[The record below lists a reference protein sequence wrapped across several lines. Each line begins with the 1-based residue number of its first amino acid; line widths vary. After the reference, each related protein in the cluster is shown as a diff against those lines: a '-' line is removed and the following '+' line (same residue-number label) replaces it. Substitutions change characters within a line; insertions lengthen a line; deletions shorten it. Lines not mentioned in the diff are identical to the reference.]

1 MLTDREIA
9 TLLIFGA
16 IFIAAL
22 FSKTVRNSLL
32 DVLRTILNKYIL
44 GPILVYLAYST
55 VLIWV
60 ASSLGLWDSNLLKDT
75 LIVVFITGIG
85 MLFSANSIKSGG
97 FLVKKTVA
105 STVGLTAL
113 ITFYVNLSS
122 FHVFSEV
129 IFQLVI
135 GVAVILSVFAKHQ
148 KEASLKSLVK
158 FFDAIVVIG
167 GIILIIKTTTDFR
180 EIWVSEGPSE
190 IFEPLILSIWFPLT
204 LIPFVYLFSLVIYMQ
219 SLLKGLSVIS
229 RDDPIRLRVTIALLL
244 GLHFSVRYTS
254 SFSGHWR
261 MDITEIS
268 TYREARKLMHRF
280 RQDVNL
286 RDDKIKAEKRRL
298 KKYAGVNGAD
308 SEGKRLDRR
317 EFKETQRLL
326 IDLYFYQMGMY
337 RGRLGNYFEN
347 SLILLNNKEYYGL
360 KTDLNVTVKLSKHK
374 RSWYAWRMTPS
385 GWVFAA
391 GGSKDI
397 DIQWRYD
404 GSEPPKSFPGR
415 IKDEWS
421 TEPGVVSASNW
432 IDYPPKSY

>member
-16 IFIAAL
+16 IFVAAL
-22 FSKTVRNSLL
+22 FNKTVRKSLL

-44 GPILVYLAYST
+44 GPILVYLAYSA
-55 VLIWV
+55 VLIWG
-60 ASSLGLWDSNLLKDT
+60 ASRLGLWNSDLLKDT

-85 MLFSANSIKSGG
+85 MLFSANTIKSGG

-105 STVGLTAL
+105 STVGLAAL

-122 FHVFSEV
+122 FNVLSEI

-148 KEASLKSLVK
+148 KEASSKSLAK

-167 GIILIIKTTTDFR
+167 GIILIIKTTADFR
-180 EIWVSEGPSE
+180 EVLGNEGPSR
-190 IFEPLILSIWFPLT
+190 IFEPLILSIWFPLM
-204 LIPFVYLFSLVIYMQ
+204 LIPFVYLFSLVIYVQ
-219 SLLKGLSVIS
+219 SLLNGLSAIS
-229 RDDPIRLRVTIALLL
+229 RDNPIKLRVIVALLL
-244 GLHFSVRYTS
+244 GLHFSVRYAS

-261 MDITEIS
+261 MDISEIS
-268 TYREARKLMHRF
+268 AYSEARKLMHRF
-280 RQDVNL
+280 RQDINL

-298 KKYAGVNGAD
+298 KEYAGVDGAD
-308 SEGKRLDRR
+308 DDGKRLDRR

-326 IDLYFYQMGMY
+326 VDLYYSQMGMY
-337 RGRLGNYFEN
+337 RGRLGHYFDN
-347 SLILLNNKEYYGL
+347 SQILLNNSEYYGL
-360 KTDLNVTVKLSKHK
+360 KTDLNVTVKLSKNK
-374 RSWYAWRMTPS
+374 RSWYAWRRTPS

-404 GSEPPKSFPGR
+404 GPEPPKSFPGR
-415 IKDEWS
+415 VKDKWS
-421 TEPGVVSASNW
+421 TEPGSGNASNW
-432 IDYPPKSY
+432 IDQPF